1 MIKAISMEEFAQKE
15 KREPLEIL
23 DVREVD
29 EFAQGH
35 IKTAQNLPLSEL
47 TEQISDL
54 EKDKNYYVICHS
66 GARSQMASEF
76 LSQQGFQVTN
86 VLGGM
91 SAWRGEIKR

>member
-1 MIKAISMEEFAQKE
+1 MIKAISMDEFTQKE

-54 EKDKNYYVICHS
+54 GKDKNYYVICHS

>member
-1 MIKAISMEEFAQKE
+1 MIKAISREEFTQKE

-23 DVREVD
+23 DGREVD
-29 EFAQGH
+29 EIPQGH
-35 IKTAQNLPLSEL
+35 IKTAQNLPVSEL
-47 TEQISDL
+47 IEQIKNL
-54 EKDKNYYVICHS
+54 EKDKYYYVICHS

>member
-1 MIKAISMEEFAQKE
+1 MIKAISRPEFAQKE

-35 IKTAQNLPLSEL
+35 IKTAQNIPLSQH
-47 TEQISDL
+47 TDQITDL
-54 EKDKNYYVICHS
+54 VKEKNYYGICQNR
-66 GARSQMASEF
+66 ARSQMASEF